1 MCICSEGSDGEQNV
15 RVGDDV
21 QRESR
26 AQMRELRA
34 GLESELSCSSCER
47 GRQFTASFF
56 PGDNRN
62 YEDVSAKTLLEK
74 LRKQNEIYESTGS
87 SSIFLSRITTR
98 KVDVMDCS
106 PRSQEH

>member
-47 GRQFTASFF
+47 GRQFT
-56 PGDNRN
+56 
-62 YEDVSAKTLLEK
+62 DVSAKTLLEK

-87 SSIFLSRITTR
+87 FPISLSRITT
-98 KVDVMDCS
+98 KEIDVIGCS